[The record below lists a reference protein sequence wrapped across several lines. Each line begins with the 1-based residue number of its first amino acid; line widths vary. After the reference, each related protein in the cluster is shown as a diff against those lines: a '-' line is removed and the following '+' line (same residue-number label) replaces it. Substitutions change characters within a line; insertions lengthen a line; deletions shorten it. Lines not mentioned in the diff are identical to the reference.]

1 MQRICLVLLGLL
13 LWLLPQNSLCA
24 AVPQRIVSLGPMNTE
39 NVFLLGAGDRLVGTT
54 SYCVRPAAAKET
66 AKIGTVTQ
74 FSLEHLLSLHPDLVL
89 ATGLTAP
96 EQVEKLRQ
104 LGLRVVQFRQPV
116 SFAEICSQF
125 IDTGKLLGLEEK
137 AKEIVRQAEAKV
149 QAVSAAA
156 AKQPQRTVFLQIGAN
171 PLFGAADNSFTQDYI
186 RLSNGVSVLAGQYSG
201 AVGLEQVLALNPE
214 VILIALMGSQG
225 GRLAEE
231 ERARWQS
238 FPFLKATQR
247 GHVEVI
253 NSELICSPSPP
264 AFAEV
269 LALIADMIHPPDER
283 RTTPDQ

>member
-1 MQRICLVLLGLL
+1 MQQVRLFLLGLL
-13 LWLLPQNSLCA
+13 LWLLPQSSLCA
-24 AVPQRIVSLGPMNTE
+24 ALPQRIVSLGPMNTE
-39 NVFLLGAGDRLVGTT
+39 NVFLLGAGDKLVGTT

-66 AKIGTVTQ
+66 AKVGTVTQ

-125 IDTGKLLGLEEK
+125 IETGKLLGREEK
-137 AKEIVRQAEAKV
+137 AQEIVRQAEAKV

-156 AKQPQRTVFLQIGAN
+156 AKLPRRTVFLQIGAN
-171 PLFGAADNSFTQDYI
+171 PLFGAADSSFTQDYI

-214 VILIALMGSQG
+214 VILVALMGSQG

-231 ERARWQS
+231 ERTRWLG

-247 GHVEVI
+247 GQVKVVS
-253 NSELICSPSPP
+253 SELVCSPSPP
-264 AFAEV
+264 TFAEV
-269 LALIADMIHPPDER
+269 LTIIAGLIHPLDVAASR
-283 RTTPDQ
+283 